1 VSSSLSLTEPRL
13 SGGALRGEGPAERRR
28 LWRRWWPWVV
38 LGVLALST
46 LFVFI
51 SDMRP
56 SYDGFGFLVWGR
68 QVLHW
73 NLNTD
78 GAPSWKPLPFL
89 FTVPYAVAGRSQ
101 MWLWM
106 ITAVA
111 GAVAGSVFAA
121 RVAFRLTGVG
131 GDAQLRAR
139 DGDRPERRYAP
150 YVAGA
155 FAGIAVLG
163 INTYSHLV
171 LIANSDPLIVALC
184 LAAIDCHL
192 CRRPHLAFVMLVLAS
207 LGRPEAWAFAGLY
220 GLWVLWRVPAPSAR
234 LLVVGGLLFI
244 PVFWFT
250 VPALTSHS
258 WFISGDLA
266 LNQQTVIHGN
276 KIVGVVN
283 RFRSLYELPMQLAML
298 AGVVLAVLRRDRT
311 TLLVVAAAGLWL
323 LIEIAFAYHGWS
335 AVSRY
340 MIEPAAVMVTVAGSG
355 IGWLLADTRTSRLLR
370 WVGPVAALAL
380 IVALAPTARSRVR
393 LVRHQISDARH
404 SAKQIERLH
413 TVIEKDGGADA
424 IKACGQPV
432 SFIGFQSTVAWYV
445 GLNVGNVG
453 YKPGKSIGRG
463 DQIVLFKPHD
473 NGWQV
478 RLYNLPAS
486 VKPRCD
492 ALKTDSDF
500 G

>member
-1 VSSSLSLTEPRL
+1 M
-13 SGGALRGEGPAERRR
+13 RRPF
-28 LWRRWWPWVV
+28 LRRWWPWVV
-38 LGVLALST
+38 LGVAVVSA
-46 LFVFI
+46 LFVVL
-51 SDMRP
+51 SGMRP

-89 FTVPYAVAGRSQ
+89 FTLPYAVAGRGQ

-106 ITAVA
+106 GTAVA

-121 RVAFRLTGVG
+121 RVAFRLTGP
-131 GDAQLRAR
+131 A
-139 DGDRPERRYAP
+139 PERRYAP

-155 FAGIAVLG
+155 FAGITVLG
-163 INTYSHLV
+163 INTYMHLV
-171 LIANSDPLIVALC
+171 LIANSDPLIVAVC

-192 CRRPHLAFVMLVLAS
+192 NRRYRLAFGMLILAS
-207 LGRPEAWAFAGLY
+207 LGRPEAWVFSGLY
-220 GLWVLWRVPAPSAR
+220 GLWGFVKVPARGMRPLAVAG
-234 LLVVGGLLFI
+234 LVLI
-244 PVFWFT
+244 PVFWFS

-276 KIVGVVN
+276 KIIGVVN

-298 AGVVLAVLRRDRT
+298 LGVVLAVLRRDRT
-311 TLLVVAAAGLWL
+311 TLLVVAAAATWL
-323 LIEIAFAYHGWS
+323 LIEVAFAYHGWS

-340 MIEPAAVMVTVAGSG
+340 MIEPAAVMIAVAGSG
-355 IGWLLADTRTSRLLR
+355 IGWLLADTRTVGVLR
-370 WVGPVAALAL
+370 WLGPVVALAL
-380 IVALAPTARSRVR
+380 IVALAPDAGRRVR
-393 LVRHQISDARH
+393 TVRGLIDASRH
-404 SAKQIERLH
+404 SAKQIDRLH
-413 TVIEKDGGADA
+413 KVIDDDGGPDA

-432 SFIGFQSTVAWYV
+432 SLLGFQSTIAWYV

-453 YKPGKSIGRG
+453 FRPGKSIGRG
-463 DQIVLFKPHD
+463 DQIVLFKPHN

-478 RLYNLPAS
+478 RLYNLPATA
-486 VKPRCD
+486 KAQCD
-492 ALKTDSDF
+492 QLKADTDF

>member
-1 VSSSLSLTEPRL
+1 MVS
-13 SGGALRGEGPAERRR
+13 A
-28 LWRRWWPWVV
+28 
-38 LGVLALST
+38 
-46 LFVFI
+46 LFVVV

-56 SYDGFGFLVWGR
+56 SYDGYGWLVWGR

-89 FTVPYAVAGRSQ
+89 FTLPYAVAGRGQ

-106 ITAVA
+106 GTAVA
-111 GAVAGSVFAA
+111 GAVVGAVFAA
-121 RVAFRLTGVG
+121 RVAFRLTGPS
-131 GDAQLRAR
+131 
-139 DGDRPERRYAP
+139 PERRYAP

-163 INTYSHLV
+163 INTYMQLV
-171 LIANSDPLIVALC
+171 LIANSDPLIVAVL
-184 LAAIDCHL
+184 LAAVDCHL
-192 CRRPHLAFVMLVLAS
+192 CRRYRLAFGVLVLAS
-207 LGRPEAWAFAGLY
+207 LGRPEAWVLAGLY
-220 GLWVLWRVPAPSAR
+220 GLWLMWEVRTVSICVMVITG
-234 LLVVGGLLFI
+234 LVFI
-244 PVFWFT
+244 PACWFSI
-250 VPALTSHS
+250 PALTSKS

-276 KIVGVVN
+276 KIVGVIN

-298 AGVVLAVLRRDRT
+298 IGVVLAVLRRDRA
-311 TLLVVAAAGLWL
+311 TLLVVGAAATWV

-340 MIEPAAVMVTVAGSG
+340 MIEPAAVMVAVAGGG
-355 IGWLLADTRTSRLLR
+355 IGWLLADTRTSSVVR
-370 WVGPVAALAL
+370 WLGPVVALGL
-380 IVALAPTARSRVR
+380 IVAIAPEASSRVR
-393 LVRHQISDARH
+393 TVRHEIQDSRH
-404 SAKQIERLH
+404 SAKQIDRLH
-413 TVIEKDGGADA
+413 KVIDDDGGPDA

-432 SFIGFQSTVAWYV
+432 SLLGFQSTVAWFV
-445 GLNVGNVG
+445 NVNVGNVG
-453 YKPGKSIGRG
+453 FRPGKSIGRG

-478 RLYNLPAS
+478 RLYNVPAT
-486 VKPRCD
+486 VKARCEQ
-492 ALKTDSDF
+492 LEVDSDF

>member
-1 VSSSLSLTEPRL
+1 
-13 SGGALRGEGPAERRR
+13 
-28 LWRRWWPWVV
+28 VV
-38 LGVLALST
+38 LGVAALSA
-46 LFVFI
+46 LFVVV

-56 SYDGFGFLVWGR
+56 SYDGFGFLVWGK

-89 FTVPYAVAGRSQ
+89 FTLPYAVAGKGQ

-106 ITAVA
+106 GTAVA
-111 GAVAGSVFAA
+111 GAVLGSVFAA

-131 GDAQLRAR
+131 GDGF
-139 DGDRPERRYAP
+139 DRRYAP

-155 FAGIAVLG
+155 FAGLGLLG
-163 INTYSHLV
+163 INTLMHLV
-171 LIANSDPLIVALC
+171 LIANSDALIVAAL

-192 CRRPHLAFVMLVLAS
+192 AGRYRLAFGMLVLAS
-207 LGRPEAWAFAGLY
+207 LGRPEAWVFAGLY
-220 GLWVLWRVPAPSAR
+220 GLWVMWKVPTTSAR
-234 LLVVGGLLFI
+234 LMVVAGLVFI
-244 PVFWFT
+244 PAFWFSI
-250 VPALTSHS
+250 PALTSKS

-276 KIVGVVN
+276 KIIGVVN
-283 RFRSLYELPMQLAML
+283 RFRSLYELPMQLAWLL
-298 AGVVLAVLRRDRT
+298 AIVLAALRRDRT
-311 TLLVVAAAGLWL
+311 TLLIVAAAGLWL
-323 LIEIAFAYHGWS
+323 VIEVAFAYHGWS

-340 MIEPAAVMVTVAGSG
+340 MIEPAAVMVAVAGGG
-355 IGWLLADTRTSRLLR
+355 IGWLLANTRTSRILR
-370 WVGPVAALAL
+370 WVGPVAVVALL
-380 IVALAPTARSRVR
+380 VALAPTAGRRVR
-393 LVRHQISDARH
+393 LVRSQISNARH
-404 SAKQIERLH
+404 SAHQIDRLH
-413 TVIEKDGGADA
+413 KVIDRDGGADA

-432 SFIGFQSTVAWYV
+432 SLLGFQSTVAWFV

-453 YKPGKSIGRG
+453 YKPGRSIGHG

-478 RLYNLPAS
+478 RLYNLPAP
-486 VKPRCD
+486 VKARC
-492 ALKTDSDF
+492 AQLETDSDF

>member
-1 VSSSLSLTEPRL
+1 VSSSLSLTEPSL
-13 SGGALRGEGPAERRR
+13 AGSAPRGERNAGHRP
-28 LWRRWWPWVV
+28 LWRRWWPWVA

-46 LFVFI
+46 LFVVI

-56 SYDGFGFLVWGR
+56 SYDGFGFMVWGR

-111 GAVAGSVFAA
+111 GAVLGSVFAA
-121 RVAFRLTGVG
+121 RVAFRLTGPSP
-131 GDAQLRAR
+131 D
-139 DGDRPERRYAP
+139 RRYAP

-155 FAGIAVLG
+155 FAGVGLLG
-163 INTYSHLV
+163 INTLMHLV
-171 LIANSDPLIVALC
+171 LIANSDALIVAAL

-192 CRRPHLAFVMLVLAS
+192 IRRHRLAFGMLVLAS

-220 GLWVLWRVPAPSAR
+220 GLWLIWKTPSAATR
-234 LLVVGGLLFI
+234 LIVVAGLVFI
-244 PVFWFT
+244 PAFWFSI
-250 VPALTSHS
+250 PALTSKS

-283 RFRSLYELPMQLAML
+283 RFRSLYELPMQLAWLL
-298 AGVVLAVLRRDRT
+298 AIVLAALRRDRT
-311 TLLVVAAAGLWL
+311 TLVIVAAAALWL
-323 LIEIAFAYHGWS
+323 VIEVVFAYHGWS

-340 MIEPAAVMVTVAGSG
+340 MIEPAAVMVAVAGGG
-355 IGWLLADTRTSRLLR
+355 IGWLLADTRTSRVLR
-370 WVGPVAALAL
+370 WLGPVVALGF
-380 IVALAPTARSRVR
+380 IVALGVTAGHQVR
-393 LVRHQISDARH
+393 LVRHQISQARH
-404 SAKQIERLH
+404 SAKQIDRLH
-413 TVIEKDGGADA
+413 GVIDQEGGPDA

-432 SFIGFQSTVAWYV
+432 SLLGFQSTVAWFV
-445 GLNVGNVG
+445 DLNVGNVG
-453 YKPGKSIGRG
+453 YKPGRSIGRG

-478 RLYNLPAS
+478 RLYNLPAP
-486 VKPRCD
+486 VKARCD
-492 ALKTDSDF
+492 QLKTDTDF

>member
-1 VSSSLSLTEPRL
+1 MSTSVSLTEP
-13 SGGALRGEGPAERRR
+13 GFQGPVPPPGEVPARRA

-38 LGVLALST
+38 LGVCVVSA
-46 LFVFI
+46 LFVVV

-89 FTVPYAVAGRSQ
+89 FTLPYAVAGRGQ

-106 ITAVA
+106 GTAVA
-111 GAVAGSVFAA
+111 GAVLGSVFAA
-121 RVAFRLTGVG
+121 RVAFRLTG
-131 GDAQLRAR
+131 AA
-139 DGDRPERRYAP
+139 PERRYAP

-155 FAGIAVLG
+155 FAAVGVLG
-163 INTYSHLV
+163 INTYMHLV
-171 LIANSDPLIVALC
+171 LIANSDALIVAAC

-192 CRRPHLAFVMLVLAS
+192 GGRYRLAFGMLVLAS
-207 LGRPEAWAFAGLY
+207 LGRPEAWVFAGLY
-220 GLWVLWRVPAPSAR
+220 GLWLMWKVPTASTRVMVLA
-234 LLVVGGLLFI
+234 GLLFI
-244 PVFWFT
+244 PAFWFSI
-250 VPALTSHS
+250 PALTSKS

-276 KIVGVVN
+276 KLVGVVN

-298 AGVVLAVLRRDRT
+298 LGVVLAAVRRDRT
-311 TLLVVAAAGLWL
+311 TLLVVGAAALWL
-323 LIEIAFAYHGWS
+323 LIEVAFAYHGWS

-340 MIEPAAVMVTVAGSG
+340 MIEPAAVMVAVAGGG
-355 IGWLLADTRTSRLLR
+355 IGWLLADRRASVVLR
-370 WVGPVAALAL
+370 WVGPVVALAL
-380 IVALAPTARSRVR
+380 IVALAPAASSRVHTVRR
-393 LVRHQISDARH
+393 LIENSRH
-404 SAKQIERLH
+404 SAKQIDRLH
-413 TVIEKDGGADA
+413 RVIDKEGGADT

-432 SFIGFQSTVAWYV
+432 SLLGFQSTVAWYV
-445 GLNVGNVG
+445 DLNVGNVG
-453 YKPGKSIGRG
+453 FPPGRSIGRG

-478 RLYNLPAS
+478 RLYNLPAP
-486 VKPRCD
+486 VKARCD
-492 ALKTDSDF
+492 QLKMDTDV

>member
-1 VSSSLSLTEPRL
+1 VSTSLSLPEPRFA
-13 SGGALRGEGPAERRR
+13 GEAPQRGRRSSR
-28 LWRRWWPWVV
+28 LPVLHHWWPWVV
-38 LGVLALST
+38 LGVAIVSA
-46 LFVFI
+46 LFVVI

-89 FTVPYAVAGRSQ
+89 FTLPYAVAGRGQ
-101 MWLWM
+101 LWLWM
-106 ITAVA
+106 GTAVA

-121 RVAFRLTGVG
+121 RVAFRLTG
-131 GDAQLRAR
+131 ASP
-139 DGDRPERRYAP
+139 DRRSAP

-163 INTYSHLV
+163 INTYMHLV
-171 LIANSDPLIVALC
+171 LIANSDPLIVAVC

-192 CRRPHLAFVMLVLAS
+192 ARRHKLAFVMLLLAS
-207 LGRPEAWAFAGLY
+207 LGRPEAWVFAGLY
-220 GLWVLWRVPAPSAR
+220 GLWAFVKVPTRGMRVLAVAG
-234 LLVVGGLLFI
+234 LVLI
-244 PVFWFT
+244 PVFWFS

-298 AGVVLAVLRRDRT
+298 MGVVLAVLRRDRT
-311 TLLVVAAAGLWL
+311 TLLVVAAAGTWL

-340 MIEPAAVMVTVAGSG
+340 MIEPAAVMVAVAGGG
-355 IGWLLADTRTSRLLR
+355 IGWLLADTRTFGVLR
-370 WVGPVAALAL
+370 WLGPAVALVL
-380 IVALAPTARSRVR
+380 IVALAPDARSRVR
-393 LVRHQISDARH
+393 TMRGLIEDSRH
-404 SAKQIERLH
+404 SAKQIDRLH
-413 TVIEKDGGADA
+413 KVIDKDGGPDA

-432 SFIGFQSTVAWYV
+432 SLVGFQSTVAYYTN
-445 GLNVGNVG
+445 LNVGNVG
-453 YKPGKSIGRG
+453 FRPGKSIGRG

-478 RLYNLPAS
+478 RLYNLPAA
-486 VKPRCD
+486 VKAQCD
-492 ALKTDSDF
+492 QLKVDSDF

>member
-1 VSSSLSLTEPRL
+1 MAVAS
-13 SGGALRGEGPAERRR
+13 A
-28 LWRRWWPWVV
+28 
-38 LGVLALST
+38 
-46 LFVFI
+46 LFVVV

-89 FTVPYAVAGRSQ
+89 FTLPYAVAGRGQ

-106 ITAVA
+106 GTAVA
-111 GAVAGSVFAA
+111 GAIVGSVFAA
-121 RVAFRLTGVG
+121 RVAFRLTGAAP
-131 GDAQLRAR
+131 D
-139 DGDRPERRYAP
+139 RRYAP

-155 FAGIAVLG
+155 FAGITVLG
-163 INTYSHLV
+163 INTYMHLV
-171 LIANSDPLIVALC
+171 LIANSDPLIVAVC

-192 CRRPHLAFVMLVLAS
+192 HRRHKLAFLMLVLAS
-207 LGRPEAWAFAGLY
+207 LGRPEAWVFAGLY
-220 GLWVLWRVPAPSAR
+220 ALWAFVKVPTRSMRAVA
-234 LLVVGGLLFI
+234 VVGLLLI
-244 PVFWFT
+244 PVFWFS

-276 KIVGVVN
+276 KIIGVVN

-298 AGVVLAVLRRDRT
+298 IGVVLAVIRRDRT
-311 TLLVVAAAGLWL
+311 TLLIVAAAATWL
-323 LIEIAFAYHGWS
+323 VIEIAFAYHGWS

-340 MIEPAAVMVTVAGSG
+340 MIEPAAVMIAVAGGG
-355 IGWLLADTRTSRLLR
+355 IGWLLADTRTSKVLR
-370 WVGPVAALAL
+370 WLGPVVALGL
-380 IVALAPTARSRVR
+380 IVALAPDASSRVR
-393 LVRHQISDARH
+393 AMRSLIDDSRH
-404 SAKQIERLH
+404 SAKQIDRLH
-413 TVIEKDGGADA
+413 KVIDDDGGPDA

-432 SFIGFQSTVAWYV
+432 SLLGFQSTVAWYV

-453 YKPGKSIGRG
+453 YHPGKSIGRG
-463 DQIVLFKPHD
+463 DQIVVFKPHD

-478 RLYNLPAS
+478 RLYNLPAA
-486 VKPRCD
+486 VKAQCD
-492 ALKTDSDF
+492 QLKTDSDF